1 VTPNA
6 DGQKISASTILESLS
21 RAVEKELERKRR
33 LGHYYVTYEN
43 GAARYHDDDS
53 PCQKKPV
60 ETPVGTL
67 GSDPRTFGG
76 VKCTGVHPTQL
87 LDSPSTFRYT
97 PSELTD

>member
-1 VTPNA
+1 MMLYPVT
-6 DGQKISASTILESLS
+6 
-21 RAVEKELERKRR
+21 RMRR
-33 LGHYYVTYEN
+33 L
-43 GAARYHDDDS
+43 YHS
-53 PCQKKPV
+53 PITEPHV
-60 ETPVGTL
+60 PL